1 MHCNH
6 CWSFKHTLNIVPS
19 KSLTYFNK
27 TPLIQHKASILKEFY
42 AIPPDAFQTEL
53 QDSLTAFYENIFKTR
68 KPALEV
74 VQWPSP

>member
-6 CWSFKHTLNIVPS
+6 SCSFKHALNIVP
-19 KSLTYFNK
+19 KNLTYYNK
-27 TPLIQHKASILKEFY
+27 TPIIQHKASILKEFY
-42 AIPPDAFQTEL
+42 AIHPDAFQTEL